1 MKKKLKNSLVSQ
13 KNELSEG
20 RADWTILMAR
30 SYVRIMDIFTQRY
43 KAFKSSNPNE
53 VDLFGKSN
61 YKAMLEYDISRSS
74 MAVVGTD
81 GKPNIPTVEEFKS
94 AFSRLADVGIV
105 EGRPDDKL
113 SWSKINII
121 GGVKYDA
128 AYDTIHCDM
137 SPMMLDY
144 LCRLTEKFTQ
154 FNPFIAMMF
163 NESKYTFR
171 FYEMCCQWR
180 KKGSFELTIK
190 DIKWRF
196 ELDEHKDSR
205 GRTIKEK
212 YKSIRDL
219 RKYVIDPAHDELK
232 KLFDDGNCDI
242 CFEYEDVLDRSKRG
256 RPTTTGFH
264 FEIVTKSKPADPPQF
279 LQPKQQKLDL
289 FAVDSSGKTANE
301 KLLEIRQWLQ
311 HWHAN
316 SADKNWPTRAVDAL
330 GKAAVT
336 HPILIDSAYE
346 LLCEVKART
355 QNWDSPSHIKNP
367 AAYTKKVWKDKF
379 GIDVPP
385 MPTRR

>member
-1 MKKKLKNSLVSQ
+1 MAKKLKKSLVTQ

-43 KAFKSSNPNE
+43 KAFKSSNPND
-53 VDLFGKSN
+53 VDMFGKSN
-61 YKAMLEYDISRSS
+61 YKAMLEYDISRTS
-74 MAVVGTD
+74 MAVIGKD
-81 GKPNIPTVEEFKS
+81 GKPNTPTVLEFKS
-94 AFSRLADVGIV
+94 AFGRLADVGIV

-128 AYDTIHCDM
+128 TYDTIHCDM

-144 LCRLTEKFTQ
+144 LCKLSEKFTQ

-171 FYEMCCQWR
+171 FYEFCCQWR
-180 KKGSFELTIK
+180 KKGSFDLTIEQ
-190 DIKWRF
+190 IKWRF

-205 GRTIKEK
+205 GKTVKEK

-219 RKYVIDPAHDELK
+219 KKYVIAPAHDELR
-232 KLFDDGNCDI
+232 KLFDSGNCDI
-242 CFEYEDVLDRSKRG
+242 CFEYEDIQDKSKPG
-256 RPTTTGFH
+256 RPTTTGFK
-264 FEIVTKSKPADPPQF
+264 FQVITKSEQKDLPAF
-279 LQPKQQKLDL
+279 LQPQQQKLDL
-289 FAVDSSGKTANE
+289 FATDKSGMTVND
-301 KLLEIRQWLQ
+301 KLLRIRQWLQ
-311 HWHAN
+311 YWHAN
-316 SADKNWPTRAVDAL
+316 SADKNWPTRAVNEL

-336 HPILIDSAYE
+336 HPKLIDSAYE
-346 LLCEVKART
+346 FLCEVKARV
-355 QNWDSPSHIKNP
+355 QNWDSPKHIKNP
-367 AAYTKKVWKDKF
+367 AAYTKKAWKEKF

-385 MPTRR
+385 KQK